1 VTVEQDTVGPGVRA
15 FVAVFLTAFVAC
27 AVLQVDA
34 WPFSG
39 WRLFSHLRTGE
50 VRGWL
55 ATAVEPDGVER
66 PIPFG
71 SFPIGHR
78 GELQVL
84 EGFDDLSAAGRGAV
98 CRAWAAELVR
108 TGVEVVEIRVYA
120 TTDSVRDPEA
130 GRRELRHVCP
140 RP

>member
-1 VTVEQDTVGPGVRA
+1 MDDDDRVGRGTRA
-15 FVAVFLTAFVAC
+15 FVAVFLAAFA
-27 AVLQVDA
+27 ATGLLRVDV

-39 WRLFSHLRTGE
+39 WALFSHLRTDE

-55 ATAVEPDGVER
+55 ATSVDADGAER

-71 SFPIGHR
+71 DFPEAYR
-78 GELQVL
+78 RQANLL
-84 EGFDDLSAAGRGAV
+84 KGFDGLSPEGRADL

-108 TGVEVVEIRVYA
+108 TGVDAVEIRVYA
-120 TTDSVRDPEA
+120 TTRSARDPGG

-140 RP
+140 DP